1 MICMSAKLFVE
12 DTRFFS
18 PTSLFIVPTF
28 NALSYE
34 LAKLKQVPLSLPA
47 L

>member
-1 MICMSAKLFVE
+1 MICLSPKLFVE
-12 DTRFFS
+12 DTRFLS
-18 PTSLFIVPTF
+18 PTSLFRVPDF

-34 LAKLKQVPLSLPA
+34 LAKLKQVLRSLPA